1 MKRIIALLLISIMP
15 SMLLAQR
22 VTVSGY
28 VVDNKS
34 GESLIGAGIVCNNPA
49 AGTFKVGSASNNYGF
64 YTLSLPAGR
73 RSMTW
78 SYIGYA
84 DYTLALDLTQDTVI
98 NIRLEPAARI
108 EEAVVTARK
117 EAGINSTNTGAIE
130 MSKSLLENAPALFG
144 EKDVLKVLQL
154 LPGIQGGTAGN
165 SNIYVRGGGPDENLI
180 MLDDIPLYNVSHMM
194 GIFSVFT
201 PEAVKKV
208 TLFKGSFPA
217 RYGGRVSSVIDVR
230 TNDGNMKEFH
240 GLVSVGLLS
249 DRIHLE
255 GPIVKDKTAF
265 SFSGRVLHT
274 FLFTPLLLLKDIH
287 SNYYFGDING
297 KVIHKC
303 DNGDRLIASIYHG
316 RDRFLVQHE
325 NETRFNYD
333 DFSYKGKDS
342 DVWRL
347 EKTDMNLD
355 WGNTV
360 GVIRWN
366 HAFGPTMFA
375 NTTLAYNHYEMDMS
389 RIEIEKGYNKRP
401 AKDIENMD
409 YSYDNNIHYNSG
421 ITDGYLKIDFDYNPT
436 PEHMIKFGGGYVFHD
451 FTPQTGSII
460 HNKVTQDKIKDKEL
474 DTETPEIE
482 KQSIQDTTL
491 NMTSGGP
498 LYGHEASVYI
508 EDDFVLGQRLSFNPG
523 VHLSMFNTQGKTY
536 LSVQPRFSGRLE
548 FGGGFSI
555 KASYARMAQYVHLL
569 TSTDISLPTDLWVP
583 ITKNIK
589 PETANQWTAGAYW
602 APGNGW
608 EFSLEGYWK
617 ELKNVLE
624 YKDGMS
630 VLITSTDWESKVAMG
645 QGRAYGMELFIQKK
659 TGNTTGWLGYT
670 LAKSERRFPDGS
682 INRGEWFPFKY
693 DRRHDISLV
702 LNHKFSRRLD
712 VSASWKFFTGDVRT
726 LASRSFTVVGPAGDP
741 FQKGY
746 VTGRGNYRKP
756 PSHTLNLGMN
766 LHRQKRHGEG
776 IWSIGLYN
784 AYNSMNPDFV
794 YSEYKE
800 LFVDSTNTYKKGIVV
815 TKITV
820 LPILPSLSYTRK
832 F

>member
-28 VVDNKS
+28 VSDARS
-34 GESLIGAGIVCNNPA
+34 GETLIGAGVIYNDPSPGA
-49 AGTFKVGSASNNYGF
+49 QLAGAVSNNYGF

-73 RSMTW
+73 RSLSW
-78 SYIGYA
+78 SFLGYA
-84 DYTLALDLTQDTVI
+84 DYTLTLDLTRDTVI
-98 NIRLEPAARI
+98 NIRLEPSAQI
-108 EEAVVTARK
+108 KEAVVTARK

-130 MSKSLLENAPALFG
+130 VPKNVLENVPALFG

-154 LPGIQGGTAGN
+154 LPGVQGGTAGTA
-165 SNIYVRGGGPDENLI
+165 NIYVRGGGPDENLI
-180 MLDDIPLYNVSHMM
+180 MLDDIPLYNVNHMM

-240 GLVSVGLLS
+240 GMVSVGMLS
-249 DRIHLE
+249 DRAHLE

-265 SFSGRVLHT
+265 SISGRVLHT

-287 SNYYFGDING
+287 SNYYFGDLNG
-297 KVIHKC
+297 KVTHKF

-316 RDRFLVQHE
+316 RDRFLIQYK

-333 DFSYKGKDS
+333 DYSYKGKDS
-342 DVWRL
+342 DVWHY

-360 GVIRWN
+360 GVVRWN
-366 HAFGPTMFA
+366 HALGPKMFA
-375 NTTLAYNHYEMDMS
+375 NTSLAYNHYEMDMS
-389 RIEIEKGYNKRP
+389 REYIEKGYNKMTQKEVKR
-401 AKDIENMD
+401 MD
-409 YSYDNNIHYNSG
+409 YSDENIVRYNSG
-421 ITDGYLKIDFDYNPT
+421 INDGYLKVDVDYNPV
-436 PEHMIKFGGGYVFHD
+436 PEHLIKFGAGYVFHH
-451 FTPQTGSII
+451 FNPQTGVII
-460 HNKVTQDKIKDKEL
+460 HNAVTEDTVKEEDWDKENP
-474 DTETPEIE
+474 ETI
-482 KQSIQDTTL
+482 KKTIQDTTL
-491 NMTSGGP
+491 NMSTGGA
-498 LYGHEASVYI
+498 LFGHEASIYI
-508 EDDFVLGQRLSFNPG
+508 EDDFMLGRRLSFNPG
-523 VHLSMFNTQGKTY
+523 VHISMFNTQGKTY
-536 LSVQPRFSGRLE
+536 LSFQPRFSSRLE
-548 FGGGFSI
+548 IGRGFSF

-589 PETANQWTAGAYW
+589 PETADQWSVGTYW
-602 APGNGW
+602 DAGNGW
-608 EFSLEGYWK
+608 EFSVEGYYK
-617 ELKNVLE
+617 NLQNVLE

-659 TGNTTGWLGYT
+659 TGATTGWLGYT

-702 LNHKFSRRLD
+702 LNHKFSDRID
-712 VSASWKFFTGDVRT
+712 ASASWKFFTGDVRT
-726 LASRSFTVVGPAGDP
+726 LSPRYFTVVGANSDP
-741 FQKGY
+741 FTKKY
-746 VTGRGNYRKP
+746 VTTRGNYRKP
-756 PSHTLNLGMN
+756 PSHTLNLSMN
-766 LHRQKRHGEG
+766 FHKQKRLGER

-784 AYNSMNPDFV
+784 AYNNMNPDFV

-800 LFVDSTNTYKKGIVV
+800 YHDPATNKYKRGIVV
-815 TKITV
+815 SKITV
-820 LPILPSLSYTRK
+820 LPILPAISYTRK